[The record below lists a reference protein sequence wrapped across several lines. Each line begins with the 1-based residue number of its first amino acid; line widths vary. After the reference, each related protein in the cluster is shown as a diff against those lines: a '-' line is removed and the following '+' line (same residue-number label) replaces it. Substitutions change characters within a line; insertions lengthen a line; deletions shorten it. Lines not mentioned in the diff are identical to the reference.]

1 MRRVLVFL
9 AAVALTAPAT
19 ASAKSW
25 ISFSGHAGGVTVGE
39 RWDATLK
46 FPLHPDGLPL
56 PRRPELVFTHF
67 DSYEQRRFYAEPTG
81 RRGVYRA
88 RVSLP
93 LTGLWTVYIYAREVG
108 SVTPDP
114 RSNRI
119 VVRPREERSAPVALL
134 ALGAGAIGIVG
145 LAGLRILARR
155 RAPRSSD

>member
-1 MRRVLVFL
+1 MRRVLFFL
-9 AAVALTAPAT
+9 AAVALAAPTA

-39 RWDATLK
+39 RWDATLT
-46 FPLHPDGLPL
+46 FPVHPDAGPL

-67 DSYEQRRFYAEPTG
+67 DSYDQRRFYAEPTG

-93 LTGLWTVYIYAREVG
+93 VTGVWTVYIYAREVG

-114 RSNRI
+114 RSNRV
-119 VVRPREERSAPVALL
+119 VVRPRGERSAPIGML
-134 ALGAGAIGIVG
+134 ALGAGAIGVAG
-145 LAGLRILARR
+145 LAGLRVFARR
-155 RAPRSSD
+155 RSRRSSG